1 MEQNPIEAASRPLQR
16 SAPADSDVI
25 SAAQAC
31 AMLGVHRNT
40 LYKLLETEELPAFRL
55 TKGGRWRFRRSELQS
70 WLQDKEATRRL

>member
-1 MEQNPIEAASRPLQR
+1 MEHNPIEAASRPLQR
-16 SAPADSDVI
+16 STPADSDVI